1 MRLSP
6 PNRLPRRHTMK
17 NQIRL
22 LSALAFGLFAPAAF
36 AQQLP
41 VLTVSM
47 TEIDVN
53 GFPAYGSNQNA
64 GGGGPTTSGNPLNG
78 GNAAFGSQL
87 TLWALATGTAPASGF
102 TYTFYVNGISI
113 GQATPTPVFSDNY
126 GLSWRPPQPG
136 VYFFSVTA
144 SDGAHTATS
153 IAIEFYCTGIEI
165 VSPPPNAVLPYGS
178 SVVIQA
184 AASTSIGAVSR
195 VDFFDESGLLG
206 SSRTYPYSIIY
217 TPPSVNPINL
227 SHINTISAIAYKA
240 DGTTDPTLTSAA
252 QNITMTA
259 DVGQLPTCVIS
270 TPTMKPPLTTGGP
283 PQPDTIPIPD
293 YTADA
298 SAFVAVIVNAASP
311 QGNIDQV
318 ELYINGVLF
327 GVNANYPYSFKWQPS
342 VTGTYY
348 LTALAYDDKNNV
360 IASTTSTTA
369 TLTPQ
374 PTTVIV
380 GSLPSVAI
388 TNPADGG
395 TISGGGPNNGQA
407 TIEATAT
414 TTNTGPS
421 GANVGIAN
429 VQFFQDKNLVG
440 GATATD
446 GNAVNEYSV
455 SFLPKQNL
463 DPVTGKPIPSVL
475 TAQATD
481 NLGFTSTSVA
491 VTVSVNLG
499 GSTTTTTIGKAPTIS
514 MNAPA
519 DGSSVVV
526 NTPVTLMAT
535 AQAMNSPGNVKQ
547 VEFFV
552 GSTSLGKITAYPY
565 SVSWTPTNLGTYA
578 INAQVTDNVGNV
590 TTSNTVNVTVTTE
603 PPPIVNITSPVVG
616 STTTVSSSVSI
627 SANATATSG
636 TISKV
641 QFFEN
646 GIPIAT
652 VTTPPYTASFTP
664 LSAGVYTITA
674 IATDDAG
681 ETTTSVPIVIEALP
695 ATGGQGTTV
704 YFGQY
709 QSLTDGGHFAF
720 AVVDGAFGVYIG
732 RSNSNGSTAFYTG
745 IPISSGGAFAT
756 SNLTGTV
763 SSTGVGGTLAV
774 NQATFIGPTP
784 LAGTTAVSS
793 GYFTGS
799 LAGQP
804 DSQVAAIVGA
814 DGSLMMY
821 ISSGASSDVGQGS
834 LDSSGA
840 FTITTAG
847 NNTLTGQIDPATG
860 FVTGALSGSG
870 GGTILAAKASGG
882 LFSDGVMK
890 NISTRAQI
898 TSGGGGVLV
907 AGFVVGGTSPKQLLI
922 RAIGPTLSTF
932 GISNAVSAIQLQV
945 FSGATVVA
953 QNTGWSSTSTNAIS
967 VANADTQVGAFALP
981 SGSADSAFVGSFA
994 PGAYTAQIS
1003 GVGGATGITLAEIY
1017 DLDAYAPF
1025 SSRKLINISTR
1036 GIVGTDTNVL
1046 IAGFSING
1054 TAPKKLLIRGAG
1066 PGLAQFNVSNP
1077 LSSPH
1082 LQLFKSATQQLV
1094 RENYAWQSGN
1104 DPALVAASEKSTGA
1118 FAYSS
1123 GSADSAILAVLPPG
1137 TYTAVV
1143 GGVGTA
1149 TGTAL
1154 VEVYEVP

>member
-1 MRLSP
+1 MRRPP

-17 NQIRL
+17 NKIRF
-22 LSALAFGLFAPAAF
+22 LSALAIGLFAPAAF

-41 VLTVSM
+41 VLTVSL
-47 TEIDVN
+47 TQIDVN
-53 GFPAYGSNQNA
+53 GVPAYGSNQNEA
-64 GGGGPTTSGNPLNG
+64 GTGPTSSGNLLNG
-78 GNAAFGSQL
+78 GNALFGSQL

-102 TYTFYVNGISI
+102 TYTFFINGISI
-113 GQATPTPVFSDNY
+113 GQATPTPVFAFNY

-165 VSPPPNAVLPYGS
+165 VSPPPNEVLPYGS

-217 TPPSVNPINL
+217 TPPSVNPIDGTHVNQ
-227 SHINTISAIAYKA
+227 INAIAYKA
-240 DGTTDPTLTSAA
+240 DGTTDGTLTSGT
-252 QNITMTA
+252 QNITMTE
-259 DVGQLPTCVIS
+259 DVGRLPTCVIS

-293 YTADA
+293 YAAD
-298 SAFVAVIVNAASP
+298 SAAFISVIVNAASP

-327 GVNANYPYSFKWQPS
+327 GTNANYPYSFKWQPA

-395 TISGGGPNNGQA
+395 TISGGGPSNGQA

-414 TTNTGPS
+414 TTNTDS
-421 GANVGIAN
+421 TGANVGIAN
-429 VQFFQDKNLVG
+429 VQFFQDTNFVG
-440 GATATD
+440 EATATD
-446 GNAVNEYSV
+446 GNAPNEYTV
-455 SFLPKQNL
+455 SFVPKQNL
-463 DPVTGKPIPSVL
+463 DPVTGKPIPSLL

-499 GSTTTTTIGKAPTIS
+499 GSSTTTIIGKAPTIS
-514 MNAPA
+514 LASPM

-526 NTPVTLMAT
+526 NTPVTIMAS
-535 AQAMNSPGNVKQ
+535 AQAMNTPGNVKQ

-552 GSTSLGKITAYPY
+552 GGTSLGKVTAYPY
-565 SVSWTPTNLGTYA
+565 SITWTPTNLGVYA
-578 INAQVTDNVGNV
+578 IDAQVTDNVGNV
-590 TTSNTVNVTVTTE
+590 TTSNTANVTVSTE
-603 PPPIVNITSPVVG
+603 PPPIVNLTAPVVG
-616 STTTVSSSVSI
+616 GTTTVSSSVTI

-636 TISKV
+636 TISSV

-646 GIPIAT
+646 GILIAT
-652 VTTPPYTASFTP
+652 VTAPPYTTSFTP
-664 LSAGVYTITA
+664 LSAGIYSITA
-674 IATDDAG
+674 VAKDNAG
-681 ETTTSVPIVIEALP
+681 ETTTSPAVVIEALP
-695 ATGGQGTTV
+695 AVGGQGTTV

-709 QSLTDGGHFAF
+709 QSLTDGGRFAF
-720 AVVDGAFGVYIG
+720 AQVDGAFGVYIG
-732 RSNSNGSTAFYTG
+732 HSNTNGSTAFYSD
-745 IPISSGGAFAT
+745 IPIGSGGTFAT
-756 SNLTGTV
+756 SNLTGSV
-763 SSTGVGGTLAV
+763 SSTGVGGSLTAS
-774 NQATFIGPTP
+774 QATFIGPAP

-799 LAGQP
+799 LSGQP
-804 DSQVAAIVGA
+804 ESQVAAIVGA

-821 ISSGASSDVGQGS
+821 ISSGASADVGQGS

-840 FTITTAG
+840 FTITTVG
-847 NNTLTGQIDPATG
+847 NNTLTGKIDPSTG
-860 FVTGALSGSG
+860 FITGALSGSAG
-870 GGTILAAKASGG
+870 GSILAAKASGG

-898 TSGGGGVLV
+898 GSGGALI

-922 RAIGPTLSTF
+922 RAIGPTLTTF
-932 GISNAVSAIQLQV
+932 GLSGAISATQLQV
-945 FSGATVVA
+945 FAGSTVVA
-953 QNTGWSSTSTNAIS
+953 QNTGW
-967 VANADTQVGAFALP
+967 
-981 SGSADSAFVGSFA
+981 DS
-994 PGAYTAQIS
+994 
-1003 GVGGATGITLAEIY
+1003 
-1017 DLDAYAPF
+1017 
-1025 SSRKLINISTR
+1025 N
-1036 GIVGTDTNVL
+1036 
-1046 IAGFSING
+1046 
-1054 TAPKKLLIRGAG
+1054 
-1066 PGLAQFNVSNP
+1066 
-1077 LSSPH
+1077 
-1082 LQLFKSATQQLV
+1082 
-1094 RENYAWQSGN
+1094 
-1104 DPALVAASEKSTGA
+1104 
-1118 FAYSS
+1118 
-1123 GSADSAILAVLPPG
+1123 
-1137 TYTAVV
+1137 
-1143 GGVGTA
+1143 
-1149 TGTAL
+1149 
-1154 VEVYEVP
+1154 